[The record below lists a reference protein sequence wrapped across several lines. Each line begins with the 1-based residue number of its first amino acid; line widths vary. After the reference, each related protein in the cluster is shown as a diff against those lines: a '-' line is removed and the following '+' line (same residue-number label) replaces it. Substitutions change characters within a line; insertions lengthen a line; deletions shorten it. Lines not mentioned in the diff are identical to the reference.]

1 MTTQLVNL
9 VNETFVKQH
18 IGSAAHSVVALS
30 HGPDPAQGAHPVHAG
45 TFNAWTSVARYT
57 AHLNPISSK
66 QVQHSESN
74 RHGAGDVVTLHP
86 SGWLLLSLE
95 AATYVK
101 LGLAGKKSVT
111 PGGDRYLVTIKLRG
125 LYNRTQ
131 HCKRVTAALQRLPM
145 PVTLDMMF
153 LLGGVPQVCIS
164 HA

>member
-1 MTTQLVNL
+1 M
-9 VNETFVKQH
+9 
-18 IGSAAHSVVALS
+18 
-30 HGPDPAQGAHPVHAG
+30 
-45 TFNAWTSVARYT
+45 
-57 AHLNPISSK
+57 
-66 QVQHSESN
+66 
-74 RHGAGDVVTLHP
+74 VTLHP

-153 LLGGVPQVCIS
+153 LVGGVTQVCKPYDR
-164 HA
+164 